1 MCKGGSRTTNTQ
13 QNTHTAQDIENWQN
27 SNISGLSQAEDANM
41 LVGGQEAVAR
51 ARDMA
56 GRPITIPRRNI
67 AEADP
72 WMQTALDAAQIFG
85 RQTENYAVTA
95 GRAQDSA
102 RAASAQA
109 DNMLGNVPWHLN
121 RAQSYAD
128 RAGNEL
134 SNVPG
139 LLYKAQ
145 RYVDQA
151 GGREVGL
158 RDLDVDRYYNPYAS
172 SVFAGLNQ
180 NLGIEDAKM
189 RSANKAVS
197 EALKFQ
203 QDQLARGQLGAQ
215 LYDRALQT
223 AQQQQGAHYAADVGN
238 RDNLYRA
245 ASGTEEAVRGWQN
258 NAAALGG
265 LANNSLGTASGFMN
279 AATGYGNSANN
290 WLQNSASLMRDY
302 QAGQNARMGAGQY
315 YTNYRQQNLDADYE
329 QQQRQLEEPWRR
341 QQMFAELASR
351 LAPITGIRTNQSQDG
366 HGYQSGRGYTG
377 QFTTQTQQTEQSPM
391 SAIAGTAMA
400 ALGAMTGNP
409 MAALGAF
416 QGGSGGWQS
425 LFGGGSTPDYGQ
437 TANQSVGNYMMPI
450 FGRAARGGR
459 INPYA
464 IRKQGGGALGFDEL
478 SEPVREALR
487 NGTFMP
493 RAEEDRVSD
502 WPPSIPESRAGI
514 GNFNDRA
521 SPHISAIDDGDYDP
535 AGANYTDFRGSGPMV
550 ASNEGR
556 IPLPASRPEGAGPAF
571 ASPEFSSSN
580 PYSPPRSSAAG
591 PMSGGDGIDTDIP
604 RTPTFKTYERPQRNW
619 SEFLLRAGLATLAAR
634 GQRDS
639 SGIPTGGETH
649 IAKGLMSALDDERKD
664 RSEAMKEVDA
674 QNDSIKTGD
683 SALRWRTEADL
694 RKKIAEGSTEERRLA
709 REELKQHREQ
719 LLSLSRDRLSEAE
732 RTHKVNEDL
741 RRITAEARREQVA
754 TGKPYS
760 DDAII
765 YKAQVRAD
773 NKVKAGV
780 QALTLRSK
788 EEIDAEWQRTYNE
801 TYSAL
806 KQGQTEA
813 IGRMRG
819 NPAAPAA
826 APAPAPAPQ
835 AEAMPPPEAVARL
848 KAGSETRFANGQVW
862 TLGPDGKPQ
871 RVR

>member
-1 MCKGGSRTTNTQ
+1 
-13 QNTHTAQDIENWQN
+13 
-27 SNISGLSQAEDANM
+27 
-41 LVGGQEAVAR
+41 
-51 ARDMA
+51 
-56 GRPITIPRRNI
+56 
-67 AEADP
+67 
-72 WMQTALDAAQIFG
+72 MQTALDAAQIFG

-121 RAQSYAD
+121 RAQSYTD
-128 RAGNEL
+128 RAGGEL
-134 SNVPG
+134 GNVPE
-139 LLYKAQ
+139 LLRKAQ
-145 RYVDQA
+145 GYVDQA

-189 RSANKAVS
+189 RSANNAVMGGIGGDRHGVA

-203 QDQLARGQLGAQ
+203 QDQLARGQIGAQ

-245 ASGTEEAVRGWQN
+245 ASGTGEAVRGWQN

-265 LANNSLGTASGFMN
+265 LANNSLGVAGGFMN

-290 WLQNSASLMRDY
+290 WLQNSAALMRDY

-329 QQQRQLEEPWRR
+329 QQQRQIEEPWKR

-351 LAPITGIRTNQSQDG
+351 LAPITGVRTNQSQDG
-366 HGYQSGRGYTG
+366 YGYQRGSGYTG
-377 QFTTQTQQTEQSPM
+377 QFTTQEQRTEQSPM

-437 TANQSVGNYMMPI
+437 SANQSVGNYMMPI

-535 AGANYTDFRGSGPMV
+535 VGANYTDFRGSGPMV

-571 ASPEFSSSN
+571 VSPEFSSSN

-591 PMSGGDGIDTDIP
+591 SMSGGDGIDASIP

-639 SGIPTGGETH
+639 NGIPTGGETH

-819 NPAAPAA
+819 NSGAQAPDLSNGGFRPP
-826 APAPAPAPQ
+826 PAPAPAPQ
-835 AEAMPPPEAVARL
+835 AAATPPASIVSQL
-848 KAGSETRFANGQVW
+848 KAGAQTKIRNDNTGEEQVW